1 MDSRRWSHVFGTRRW
16 QDQIYRVSKGQKV
29 NALEQARAS
38 VPPGR
43 LPSVRLTLHP
53 CIPGQS
59 TRVLAMYSGEAVNG
73 VLHGRAYEC
82 RVFEAHNYVHHKDF
96 GPRLTFFHEYCLD
109 VPWP

>member
-1 MDSRRWSHVFGTRRW
+1 MARSDLSREQRAE
-16 QDQIYRVSKGQKV
+16 GQCS
-29 NALEQARAS
+29 RAS
-38 VPPGR
+38 KSFR
-43 LPSVRLTLHP
+43 SARQIAKCETNAASLHTWP
-53 CIPGQS
+53 ITKSSG
-59 TRVLAMYSGEAVNG
+59 VYSGEAVNG